1 MRRQPI
7 HHSDMFQNR
16 FREQSIEEVLW
27 KPAQVKTS
35 IRCGADADFS
45 DQNGISSFISFPPDC
60 SSVDRVAA
68 CTLLLMF
75 STINRARWKSSSNV
89 RIWGVLDK
97 HFIDR
102 SRVRCRDVIERDRPK
117 LPRRVIQKLCR
128 LSYPMIT
135 GLLKRVKYGSDDW
148 AVLPSFEMI
157 PNQPILPCG
166 ERHGVNKKKKLVQAQ
181 IGQVEALR
189 IVLRKQIIADLP
201 SFRRPGQ
208 GAGSARTVGS
218 DLRWFTEGFD
228 TLERGE
234 STSRL
239 TDPASFV
246 AFMAHP
252 GSRAGSDF
260 GLECT

>member
-166 ERHGVNKKKKLVQAQ
+166 ERHGVNKKKEACSGANWSGRSAAHRAAQANNCRPSELQATRARRRKRTNCWLRFTLVH
-181 IGQVEALR
+181 
-189 IVLRKQIIADLP
+189 
-201 SFRRPGQ
+201 
-208 GAGSARTVGS
+208 
-218 DLRWFTEGFD
+218 
-228 TLERGE
+228 RG
-234 STSRL
+234 L
-239 TDPASFV
+239 
-246 AFMAHP
+246 
-252 GSRAGSDF
+252 
-260 GLECT
+260 